1 MFLTLALVLLQAQDA
16 SWPLP
21 PSAPAPSPAPV
32 AAPVANPAT
41 VPAAVP
47 STLPATTGAAAPAQ
61 LPGQQPLGATPIDV
75 DVDIGIIGG
84 IEAPRQPQWSSSAN
98 VRRVL
103 RPLEQG
109 PVGRDSL
116 VRVRVRDLAELRGQ
130 EFNHIQGIG
139 VVTGL
144 NGTGDS
150 GNATTLA
157 LRNLLNTQNIN
168 LDPSQ
173 IAANNVAVVWVEA
186 TLPPGV
192 KPGRRLDARV
202 SSIYD
207 ASDLTGGSL
216 VWCELVAPGTDDVYA
231 TVSGPISTGAFT
243 AGGEGA
249 SASRNHPTV
258 GICSHGAKVEREIQ
272 SELVSSTGFVH
283 LDLKATTGSFGNAVR
298 IARAI
303 NAIHEGTAIPMDA
316 MTVKVAVPSW
326 LAEIEHVAFINQL
339 LEIEVIPEAS
349 AKVVINERT
358 GVVILGE
365 EVRLSSG
372 AITKGN
378 LTVTVAES
386 PEASQPGAL
395 SEGETTTLPRTEL
408 NVEEEDRRLTLI
420 TGASTLQEVVDVLNV
435 LGVTP
440 RDMVDIL
447 QSMSQ
452 AGMLHGELVVL

>member
-1 MFLTLALVLLQAQDA
+1 MLLTLAFAFLQSQDA

-21 PSAPAPSPAPV
+21 RDSAQPPPAQQPAQQPVQQPAPAPTPAP
-32 AAPVANPAT
+32 APQ
-41 VPAAVP
+41 VPAALP
-47 STLPATTGAAAPAQ
+47 STGPDGVR
-61 LPGQQPLGATPIDV
+61 V
-75 DVDIGIIGG
+75 DLNLFGG
-84 IEAPRQPQWSSSAN
+84 IEAPRQPQWASSST
-98 VRRVL
+98 VTRTT
-103 RPLEQG
+103 RPLLDG

-116 VRVRVRDLAELRGQ
+116 VRVRVRDLAEVRGQ
-130 EFNHIQGIG
+130 EFNHVQGIG
-139 VVTGL
+139 IVTGL

-173 IAANNVAVVWVEA
+173 IAANNVAVVFVEA
-186 TLPPGV
+186 TLPPGA
-192 KPGRRLDARV
+192 KPGRRRDARV

-207 ASDLTGGSL
+207 AADLTGGSL

-243 AGGEGA
+243 AGGEAA

-258 GICSHGAKVEREIQ
+258 GICSHGAKVEREVP

-283 LDLKATTGSFGNAVR
+283 LDLKSTTGSLGNAVR

-303 NAIHEGTAIPMDA
+303 NAAQEGSAIPMDA
-316 MTVKVAVPSW
+316 GTVRVVVPTW
-326 LAEIEHVAFINQL
+326 IGDAERVGFISSL

-349 AKVVINERT
+349 ARVVINERT

-365 EVRLSSG
+365 EVRLSRG

-378 LTVTVAES
+378 LTVTVAETA
-386 PEASQPGAL
+386 ETSQPGAL
-395 SEGETTTLPRTEL
+395 SEGETATNPRTEL
-408 NVEEEDRRLTLI
+408 NVEEEDRRLSLI
-420 TGASTLQEVVDVLNV
+420 SGASTLQEVVEVLNV